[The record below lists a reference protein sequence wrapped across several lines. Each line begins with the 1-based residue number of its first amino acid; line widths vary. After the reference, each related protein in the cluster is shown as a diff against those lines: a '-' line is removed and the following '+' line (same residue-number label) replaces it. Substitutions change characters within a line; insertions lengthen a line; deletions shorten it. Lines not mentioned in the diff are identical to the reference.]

1 MKKTVIGIW
10 ISLLCVGTG
19 VYVNQQSNASSPVVS
34 TVAKSTKDSKVNTNE
49 SKFKV
54 SKHEETEKTEEVGNA
69 TNSETQKKTDAV
81 SKESSSVKAEAKSST
96 KTEIKSSVSSES
108 KKQNSKKEGSSK
120 SSSGSDQKTSTS
132 NSSNASSKSNNDVV
146 SQPVEKPN
154 ESKQEP
160 AVESTPTPEPTRP
173 SYACPGGVNQ
183 DVACDVILD
192 QNHYFATYSSQ
203 AEADAAGMYYMN
215 EVMYI
220 GEVEITNYSV
230 QAVYRNDHSIAYY
243 GLNLWSNG
251 SLIQ

>member
-1 MKKTVIGIW
+1 MKKSVIGIC

-19 VYVNQQSNASSPVVS
+19 VYVNQQNNASSPVVS

-54 SKHEETEKTEEVGNA
+54 SKHEETEKTEKVGNA
-69 TNSETQKKTDAV
+69 TNSEMQKKTDAV
-81 SKESSSVKAEAKSST
+81 SKESGSVKTETKSST
-96 KTEIKSSVSSES
+96 EAETKTSVSSEGIKQTS
-108 KKQNSKKEGSSK
+108 SNQINTAKKNNSTV
-120 SSSGSDQKTSTS
+120 SSSSTGTSKEPET
-132 NSSNASSKSNNDVV
+132 K
-146 SQPVEKPN
+146 PVEKP
-154 ESKQEP
+154 SKPVPEHVVEP
-160 AVESTPTPEPTRP
+160 TPTPEPARP

-183 DVACDVILD
+183 DMACDVILD

-203 AEADAAGMYYMN
+203 AEADAAGVYYMN
-215 EVMYI
+215 EVMCI
-220 GEVEITNYSV
+220 GETEITNYSV

>member
-1 MKKTVIGIW
+1 MKKTVIGIC

-49 SKFKV
+49 SKSKV

-81 SKESSSVKAEAKSST
+81 SKEYSSAKTEAKSSA
-96 KTEIKSSVSSES
+96 KAEPKSSVSSEG
-108 KKQNSKKEGSSK
+108 KKQT
-120 SSSGSDQKTSTS
+120 SSSQAKTSGTTKKNNSTVSSSSTGTS
-132 NSSNASSKSNNDVV
+132 KEPETK
-146 SQPVEKPN
+146 PVEKP
-154 ESKQEP
+154 SKPVPEHVVEP
-160 AVESTPTPEPTRP
+160 TPTPEPARP

-203 AEADAAGMYYMN
+203 AEADAAGVYYMN

-220 GEVEITNYSV
+220 GETEITNYSV
-230 QAVYRNDHSIAYY
+230 QVVYRNDHSIAYY

>member
-49 SKFKV
+49 SKSKV

-69 TNSETQKKTDAV
+69 TNSETEQKTDAA
-81 SKESSSVKAEAKSST
+81 SKESSSVKAEAKFSA
-96 KTEIKSSVSSES
+96 KAEPKSSVSSEG
-108 KKQNSKKEGSSK
+108 KKQTSSNQTKTSSTTKKDNSTA
-120 SSSGSDQKTSTS
+120 SSSCSSTS
-132 NSSNASSKSNNDVV
+132 KEPETK
-146 SQPVEKPN
+146 PVEKP
-154 ESKQEP
+154 SKPVPEHDVEP
-160 AVESTPTPEPTRP
+160 TPTPEPARP

-183 DVACDVILD
+183 DMACDVILD

-203 AEADAAGMYYMN
+203 AEADSAGVYYMN

-220 GEVEITNYSV
+220 GETEITNYSV

>member
-1 MKKTVIGIW
+1 MKKSVIGIC

-19 VYVNQQSNASSPVVS
+19 VYINQQNNASSPVVS

-54 SKHEETEKTEEVGNA
+54 SKHEETEKTEKVGNA
-69 TNSETQKKTDAV
+69 TNSEMQKKTDVV
-81 SKESSSVKAEAKSST
+81 SKESRSVKTEAKSST
-96 KTEIKSSVSSES
+96 KAETKSPVSSEG
-108 KKQNSKKEGSSK
+108 KKQTSSNQTNTAKKDNSTA
-120 SSSGSDQKTSTS
+120 SSSSSSTS
-132 NSSNASSKSNNDVV
+132 KEPETK
-146 SQPVEKPN
+146 PVEKP
-154 ESKQEP
+154 SAPVQEP
-160 AVESTPTPEPTRP
+160 VVEPTPLPEPTKP

-220 GEVEITNYSV
+220 GETEITNYSV
-230 QAVYRNDHSIAYY
+230 QVVYRNDHSIAYY